1 MCESPLR
8 SESQRAL
15 ADISAEQTRNQIKI
29 NMKFSIYLVLLFLL
43 PNQIYC
49 QDTIVKYYNNDWL
62 EKEVEA
68 KKAKTI
74 KKEYNNED
82 GSKTTQI
89 LKAKDLSIIRS
100 YTIKDKQPYGIWTI
114 QYGKGTKEL
123 DYNFDVKYIA
133 ENCEDKNP
141 FKATSYIKDIEA
153 EKYIAPKLEQ
163 NKDLTDDILSMKLI
177 YPTYAIENEIQGTV
191 EVCFTINELGV
202 KENLT
207 IIKGVHYLLDKEAAR
222 VVNETKFETSAKLN
236 EIPIPICI
244 KMPITFR
251 LE

>member
-1 MCESPLR
+1 
-8 SESQRAL
+8 
-15 ADISAEQTRNQIKI
+15 
-29 NMKFSIYLVLLFLL
+29 
-43 PNQIYC
+43 
-49 QDTIVKYYNNDWL
+49 
-62 EKEVEA
+62 
-68 KKAKTI
+68 
-74 KKEYNNED
+74 
-82 GSKTTQI
+82 
-89 LKAKDLSIIRS
+89 
-100 YTIKDKQPYGIWTI
+100 
-114 QYGKGTKEL
+114 
-123 DYNFDVKYIA
+123 
-133 ENCEDKNP
+133 
-141 FKATSYIKDIEA
+141 
-153 EKYIAPKLEQ
+153 
-163 NKDLTDDILSMKLI
+163 MKLI